1 MNPCFMDT
9 ALLQLLRR
17 NVAQLVL
24 NFWAAGYRN
33 VIADSLANT
42 HSEYVAFRDLLP
54 ADTRVYLVQ
63 LRASKA
69 VRDQRRMTR
78 AKPGA
83 AAWHDHVDRV
93 DPEDTS
99 LRSASADYR
108 LIVINTDDL
117 TIDGT
122 AAQVV
127 RAIPEIYESAD
138 D

>member
-1 MNPCFMDT
+1 
-9 ALLQLLRR
+9 
-17 NVAQLVL
+17 
-24 NFWAAGYRN
+24 
-33 VIADSLANT
+33 
-42 HSEYVAFRDLLP
+42 
-54 ADTRVYLVQ
+54 
-63 LRASKA
+63 
-69 VRDQRRMTR
+69 
-78 AKPGA
+78 
-83 AAWHDHVDRV
+83 V